1 LELITPQ
8 ELAEQLKAGCRL
20 LDVREAWET
29 EVASLPGSV
38 HIPMGDVTQR
48 YQELDP
54 DQEWIVYCH
63 HGIRSANVIAFL
75 KTVGFEKLKN
85 LRGGIDAWLRLVDS
99 TVPRY

>member
-1 LELITPQ
+1 MELITPQ
-8 ELAEQLKAGCRL
+8 ELSEQLKAGCRL
-20 LDVREAWET
+20 LDVREKWET

-38 HIPMGDVTQR
+38 HIPMGDVTRR

-85 LRGGIDAWLRLVDS
+85 LRGGIDAWSRHVDS